1 MVHLPA
7 SLGVKG
13 TVPSMPLARAA
24 PLTPEHL
31 QYLDLTPSS
40 QWVVVDVETT
50 GLSAREGDKVV
61 QVAASV
67 LDATGQPLESWS
79 TLVNPG
85 RPVAATEIHGIT
97 DAHLVDAPRFEEV
110 LPTLVE
116 LLRGRVL
123 VAHNAAFDWTFLS
136 TEARAGGG
144 ALPTRQRLCTL
155 ALARKLEVG
164 SYGYSLGDLAE
175 HYEVEQVKAHDAAD
189 DVSVLSRVFSHLLLE
204 AAESRTL
211 LPLWEPPAWSRVPSR
226 PKPPCS
232 WTNPGPLPG
241 GGPVVQ
247 GLRVAFTGGD
257 PDERERL
264 EDLATAA
271 GLDVATSVTSKTGL
285 LVTDDPSTST
295 SKARRARDLGTP
307 VLALPAFAALLSDV
321 RPGKP
326 VRTAVKKPK
335 ATSSSKSKAVPST
348 PSVPAPAAAPTKPAG
363 PLLGQ
368 RVLVL
373 GPTPEAAARARAQV
387 EALEGKA
394 AVNLSKGVTTLLVLA
409 GTPSDVRVDRA
420 RALGIQVVM
429 GEVDNLL
436 ASGSAESMILSPAPE
451 SRRLPRGGA
460 HDLPEVGTWTL
471 EAQWDQ
477 RAADVDVVAFLLED
491 DEVVAEDADFVFF
504 NQLTSASG
512 AVTLELAGSGMA
524 TCRIDL
530 ESLPGSCT
538 KVVLAAA
545 VDGDATFADVGAL
558 EVQALDPGHRL
569 RFGATLDAATT
580 ECSMVL
586 AELYR
591 RGDVWRIRVRGQGY
605 DHGLAELAGR
615 YGVAVD

>member
-1 MVHLPA
+1 
-7 SLGVKG
+7 
-13 TVPSMPLARAA
+13 
-24 PLTPEHL
+24 
-31 QYLDLTPSS
+31 
-40 QWVVVDVETT
+40 VDVETT
-50 GLSAREGDKVV
+50 GLSAREGDKVI

-67 LDATGQPLESWS
+67 LDATGQPLENWS
-79 TLVNPG
+79 SLVNPG

-97 DAHLVDAPRFEEV
+97 DAHLVGAPRFEEV

-136 TEARAGGG
+136 TEARAAGG

-155 ALARKLEVG
+155 ALARKLEVE
-164 SYGYSLGDLAE
+164 SYGYSLSDLAE
-175 HYEVEQVKAHDAAD
+175 HYEVEQLKAHDAAD
-189 DVSVLSRVFSHLLLE
+189 DVSVLTRVFPHLLLE

-211 LPLWEPPAWSRVPSR
+211 LPLWEPPAWSRAPSR
-226 PKPPCS
+226 PKPPCA
-232 WTNPGPLPG
+232 WTNPGRFPV

-264 EDLATAA
+264 EDLSTAA

-295 SKARRARDLGTP
+295 GKARRARDLGTP
-307 VLALPAFAALLSDV
+307 VLTLAGFAALLRDV
-321 RPGKP
+321 HPGKP
-326 VRTAVKKPK
+326 VRAAVKKPK
-335 ATSSSKSKAVPST
+335 AAPSSKSKAAPKTPPVP
-348 PSVPAPAAAPTKPAG
+348 VPAAAHAKPAG

-394 AVNLSKGVTTLLVLA
+394 AVNLSKGVTRLLVLS
-409 GTPSDVRVDRA
+409 GTPWDARIERACALGVRV
-420 RALGIQVVM
+420 VT
-429 GEVDNLL
+429 GEVEDLL
-436 ASGSAESMILSPAPE
+436 GSGGAGAATTPPAAQ
-451 SRRLPRGGA
+451 STRLPRGGA

-477 RAADVDVVAFLLED
+477 HAAEVDVVALLLEE
-491 DEVVAEDADFVFF
+491 DETVAEDADFVFF
-504 NQLTSASG
+504 NQLASASG

-524 TCRIDL
+524 TCRVDL

-545 VDGDATFADVGAL
+545 VDGDATFAAVGAL
-558 EVQALDPGHRL
+558 EVQALDPDHRV

-580 ECSMVL
+580 ERSMVL

-591 RGDVWRIRVRGQGY
+591 RGDVWRIRVRGQGH

-615 YGVAVD
+615 YGVAVE